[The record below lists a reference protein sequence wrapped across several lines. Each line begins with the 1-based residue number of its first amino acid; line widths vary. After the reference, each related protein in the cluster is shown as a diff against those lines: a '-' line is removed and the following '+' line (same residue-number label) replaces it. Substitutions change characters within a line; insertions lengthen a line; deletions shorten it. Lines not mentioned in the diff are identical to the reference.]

1 MINVDKI
8 WKSIIDK
15 VENGYKASS
24 EKTLVFLI
32 AMAFNE
38 ELKENRCQIDFEV
51 QVYDEL
57 KDTENKYLD
66 IFIKYFEK
74 DVERKIGIEV
84 KFPSKNSN
92 GNSNQTETRVKIYR
106 DFVRL
111 IYLKEKKNIDE
122 GYFFMATDELP
133 YINKGNKSEKLIYL
147 TSHNFTTS
155 SLTWDSENQFKYKIE
170 DVYNLKFEWEYIKE
184 KDNKYT
190 IANGNT
196 YAWLKPIKI
205 EEGMENYSESK

>member
-1 MINVDKI
+1 MNIDKLWKNV
-8 WKSIIDK
+8 IDK
-15 VENGYKASS
+15 VEGGYNASS

-32 AMAFNE
+32 AMAFSE
-38 ELKENRCQIDFEV
+38 DLKENRCQIDFEV
-51 QVYDEL
+51 QVYDDL

-111 IYLKEKKNIDE
+111 IHLKEKKIIDE

-133 YINKGNKSEKLIYL
+133 YINTGTKKEKLIYL
-147 TSHNFTTS
+147 TSEGFSTS
-155 SLTWDSENQFKYKIE
+155 SKFWNADEQFKYKIKN
-170 DVYNLKFEWEYIKE
+170 VYDIKFEWENVE
-184 KDNKYT
+184 NLSNKYV
-190 IANGNT
+190 IKKEYK

-205 EEGMENYSESK
+205 

>member
-1 MINVDKI
+1 MNIDKI
-8 WKSIIDK
+8 WKSVVDK
-15 VENGYKASS
+15 VEGCYNASS

-51 QVYDEL
+51 QVYNEL

-92 GNSNQTETRVKIYR
+92 GNSNQTETRVKIFR

-111 IYLKEKKNIDE
+111 IHLKEKNIIDE

-133 YINKGNKSEKLIYL
+133 YVNTGNKKEYLEYL

-155 SLTWDSENQFKYKIE
+155 SITWDSEKQFKYEIE
-170 DVYNLKFEWEYIKE
+170 NEYTFTFTWKNIE
-184 KDNKYT
+184 KKKNQYT
-190 IANGNT
+190 INSDKR
-196 YAWLKPIKI
+196 YAWLTPIKI
-205 EEGMENYSESK
+205 